1 MGFLKN
7 IKKIHSIKSEV
18 RTLARAYMDDRTEL
32 VTKLIIAIL
41 SLAYIVSPVDIL
53 PDFLPLLG
61 ITDDVLI
68 IPLLMWILIP
78 NNILE
83 DARKY
88 VANIEKKEPHS
99 HHWIFWTC
107 MSILGIM
114 LVYTIVELLY

>member
-1 MGFLKN
+1 MSFFKN
-7 IKKIHSIKSEV
+7 IKKIHSIKSEI

-114 LVYTIVELLY
+114 LVYTVVELLY